1 MTASD
6 PASSTATHHAGPR
19 RAALVTGASSGI
31 GAAFA
36 QALAREQYDL
46 VLVARRA
53 DRLEELAKSLREARP
68 VEVEVLPADLTDA
81 AGIARVVARI
91 EENPPDLL
99 VNNAG
104 RGTFGSFADLDR
116 ERELDEIELNVSAL
130 VRLTHASLSG
140 MLRRGHGAVIN
151 VSSMAG
157 FQPMPFNATYGG
169 TKAFVNSFTEALH
182 EELRESGVRVQVLCP
197 GFTRTEFQDTA
208 GVEDSAVPGFAW
220 MEAEEVVEASLRAL
234 ERGDLVCVPGA
245 TNRVLA
251 ALQRTSPHLLTRRLM
266 ARLGSR
272 AMKD

>member
-91 EENPPDLL
+91 EESPPDLL

-208 GVEDSAVPGFAW
+208 GVDESAVPGFAW

>member
-6 PASSTATHHAGPR
+6 PASSTVTHHAGPR

-81 AGIARVVARI
+81 ACIACVVARI

-130 VRLTHASLSG
+130 VRARSSTC
-140 MLRRGHGAVIN
+140 RRWPG
-151 VSSMAG
+151 SS
-157 FQPMPFNATYGG
+157 
-169 TKAFVNSFTEALH
+169 
-182 EELRESGVRVQVLCP
+182 RCP
-197 GFTRTEFQDTA
+197 STRPT
-208 GVEDSAVPGFAW
+208 VPPRP
-220 MEAEEVVEASLRAL
+220 S
-234 ERGDLVCVPGA
+234 
-245 TNRVLA
+245 
-251 ALQRTSPHLLTRRLM
+251 
-266 ARLGSR
+266 
-272 AMKD
+272 

>member
-6 PASSTATHHAGPR
+6 PASSTVTHHAGPR

-91 EENPPDLL
+91 EEDPPDLL

-208 GVEDSAVPGFAW
+208 GVDESAVPGFAW